1 MSLNYVNSQRTDLS
15 VAQRVNLVLTIY
27 LQIMGMVLVR
37 ATVEFLARKSYLHPD
52 GRASSVN
59 IDLAFFFK
67 LIFHPMDVQ
76 DETFIILFFFQRM
89 RPLCC

>member
-37 ATVEFLARKSYLHPD
+37 GTVEFLARKSYFHPD
-52 GRASSVN
+52 G
-59 IDLAFFFK
+59 
-67 LIFHPMDVQ
+67 
-76 DETFIILFFFQRM
+76 
-89 RPLCC
+89 